1 MHNPN
6 KMYLKS
12 NGQKCLLIFSISL
25 FSLCLVKA
33 QDSNQKSD
41 DNKSTLAQTIFQEI
55 PAGTQVKKN
64 IYFFVKE
71 APNDSY
77 GFNIYIDGV
86 AVMDQSTIPGRPN
99 GKGYRS
105 ILSAE
110 NVAKYLV
117 DKMKGGEGKIEIS
130 DEMMKKL
137 VVD

>member
-6 KMYLKS
+6 KMYLKVY
-12 NGQKCLLIFSISL
+12 GLKCLLILTITLYSL
-25 FSLCLVKA
+25 SVAKA

-41 DNKSTLAQTIFQEI
+41 DKASLAQTIIKEN
-55 PAGTQVKKN
+55 PSSSQVKKN

-71 APNDSY
+71 APNDRF
-77 GFNIYIDGV
+77 GFNIYIDGNV
-86 AVMDQSTIPGRPN
+86 VMDQSNIPGRPN
-99 GKGYRS
+99 GKGFTS
-105 ILSAE
+105 FLSAE

-117 DKMKGGEGKIEIS
+117 DKLKSGEGKIEIS

>member
-1 MHNPN
+1 MYNPK
-6 KMYLKS
+6 KMYYKS
-12 NGQKCLLIFSISL
+12 FELKCLLIFSISL
-25 FSLCLVKA
+25 SLLSIMNA
-33 QDSNQKSD
+33 QDSTQKND
-41 DNKSTLAQTIFQEI
+41 EKSNLAQVSLQEHVTL
-55 PAGTQVKKN
+55 PQRKKN

-130 DEMMKKL
+130 DEMMKRL